1 VTRPR
6 PDRFECAAL
15 LALLA
20 LAFAALGALVL
31 RVVLQGGTVTGGD
44 GYLVADPM
52 QYLNWLRQAGEHG
65 GIGNLYDL
73 EDDGLRPFVHPGLFI
88 SGLLHRLGVGLVVA
102 YSMWKPIAVLVLFAG
117 TWALTQRLLA
127 RRDDRR
133 LALVAALFCAS
144 PIAAL
149 VGWAGIGGE
158 DFALQMDFVSG
169 ELWSGAW
176 LWGYQ
181 FTALAVG
188 LMPLALLA
196 YERGRDGGSGRMLAV
211 AATLG
216 LLCAWLQPWQGVTV
230 AFILVASELWL
241 IRRGDRALGRAA
253 LEVAA
258 PLAAIAAPLV
268 YYLLL
273 SRYDPSW
280 ELAGEV
286 NQIPRWSLL
295 VTVLGLLPLGL
306 PALLAV
312 RLPAPTFADV
322 MVRAWVPA
330 GLLVFYLPFGTFP
343 FHAFQ
348 GLGLPLAV
356 LAAAGIRARLGD
368 RPLWSPGVRGWVIAA
383 LVVLIV
389 PGTVYRVDKLRDA
402 VKRGY
407 QPFFLEDGERDAL
420 RWLDTEPEAGGV
432 LTPVYLGVAVPAY
445 TGRETYIGAGSW
457 TPDFDR
463 RRAEMEDLFAGRL
476 RAREAERL
484 VRASGARFLLGD
496 CHGRAD
502 ISRTVREFTDLPR
515 RFGCA
520 VVYRVSD

>member
-1 VTRPR
+1 MSGRHL
-6 PDRFECAAL
+6 DRFDWAAL
-15 LALLA
+15 LALVA
-20 LAFAALGALVL
+20 LAFAALGALIARVL
-31 RVVLQGGTVTGGD
+31 LQGGTVTGGD
-44 GYLVADPM
+44 GYLVADPL
-52 QYLNWLRQAGEHG
+52 QYLNWLRQAGEHV

-73 EDDGLRPFVHPGLFI
+73 EDGPRPFVHPGLLI
-88 SGLLHRLGVGLVVA
+88 SGILHRLGAGLVVA
-102 YSMWKPIAVLVLFAG
+102 YSVWKPIAALVLFAG
-117 TWALTQRLLA
+117 TWALAHRLLD

-149 VGWAGIGGE
+149 VGWSGIGGSS
-158 DFALQMDFVSG
+158 FALSIDFVTG
-169 ELWSGAW
+169 ELWAGTW

-196 YERGRDGGSGRMLAV
+196 YERGREGGSRRMLA
-211 AATLG
+211 AAAGLG

-230 AFILVASELWL
+230 ALVLVAAELWC
-241 IRRGDRALGRAA
+241 IRRGERAWGAA
-253 LEVAA
+253 AAEAVA

-273 SRYDPSW
+273 SRLDPSW

-286 NQIPRWSLL
+286 NQIPRWSVL

-312 RLPAPTFADV
+312 RLPAPSFADV
-322 MVRAWVPA
+322 AVRAWVPA
-330 GLLVFYLPFGTFP
+330 GLVVFYLPFGTFP

-356 LAAAGIRARLGD
+356 LAAAGLRARLGD
-368 RPLWSPGVRGWVIAA
+368 RGLWSPGVRGWVIAA
-383 LVVLIV
+383 MVLLIV
-389 PGTVYRVDKLRDA
+389 PGTVYRVDRFRDA
-402 VKRGY
+402 ISRGY

-420 RWLDTEPEAGGV
+420 RWLDEEPEAGGV
-432 LTPVYLGVAVPAY
+432 LTPVYLGLAVPAY

-457 TPDFDR
+457 SPDFDR
-463 RRAEMEDLFAGRL
+463 RREQMEDLFAGRL
-476 RAREAERL
+476 TPAQAERL
-484 VRASGARFLLGD
+484 VRASGARFVLGD

-502 ISRTVREFTDLPR
+502 ISATVRGFTDPPR

-520 VVYRVSD
+520 VVYRVRD